1 MKEIFDVYKNK
12 LNDFIISLKARVK
25 QQTINKQLLEEIR
38 DEINKWGKNNLNL
51 MYLELKSVLD
61 SKSINEE
68 KKKSVLER
76 AQSLTEY
83 GLYVAPIDL
92 IQQEDANAKS
102 LYIAGGTLVGAF
114 LLQKLLFKR
123 FKFASST
130 ILAAIALLASKS
142 YFTSSKDNTDI
153 VLSYIDDAKE
163 WLEAAFENIYKTF
176 KELD

>member
-12 LNDFIISLKARVK
+12 LNDFIVSLKSKVK
-25 QQTINKQLLEEIR
+25 QQAINKQLLEEIR
-38 DEINKWGKNNLNL
+38 NEINQWGKNNLNL
-51 MYLELKSVLD
+51 MFLELKSTLD
-61 SKSINEE
+61 SKSIDEE

-92 IQQEDANAKS
+92 IQQEDTNAKS
-102 LYIAGGTLVGAF
+102 LYIAGGTLVGVS
-114 LLQKLLFKR
+114 LLQKLLFKK
-123 FKFASST
+123 FKFINSAV
-130 ILAAIALLASKS
+130 LATVALLASKS
-142 YFTSSKDNTDI
+142 YFNNSKENNDM